1 MYKSIGEAIRRSG
14 SGLMIGWRNVA
25 FAKAVE
31 SNASLNGWLLLSE
44 CRKRFE
50 RFNEAS
56 IDYVIVQDIGMI
68 FSRCI
73 MYMILEEICNGVS
86 RF

>member
-1 MYKSIGEAIRRSG
+1 MYKPIWEAIRRSG

-31 SNASLNGWLLLSE
+31 SNASLNGRLLLSE

-50 RFNEAS
+50 RFNEAP

-73 MYMILEEICNGVS
+73 MYMILDARNTQRDI
-86 RF
+86 